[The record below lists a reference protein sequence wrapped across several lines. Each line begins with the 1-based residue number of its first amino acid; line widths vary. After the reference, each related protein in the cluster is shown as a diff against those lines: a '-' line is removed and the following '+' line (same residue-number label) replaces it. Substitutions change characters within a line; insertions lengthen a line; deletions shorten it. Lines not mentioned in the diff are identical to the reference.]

1 MRLSRLLLFVF
12 RLKDIRVFET
22 TGWFLRPLAPC
33 VLIQLCWAFLGGRE
47 ELVVVDEGDDGH
59 VKEPEGWR
67 WLCLCIVYDEVVEV
81 KLNIP
86 SEILSLICGLKI
98 GVGFGW

>member
-12 RLKDIRVFET
+12 RLKDICVFET
-22 TGWFLRPLAPC
+22 AGWFLRPLAPC
-33 VLIQLCWAFLGGRE
+33 VLIQLCWTFLGGRE

-81 KLNIP
+81 KWVVMVMSAMRFSSAFDELTK
-86 SEILSLICGLKI
+86 EG
-98 GVGFGW
+98 

>member
-33 VLIQLCWAFLGGRE
+33 VLIQLCWAFRKGERR
-47 ELVVVDEGDDGH
+47 LVVVGEGDDGH
-59 VKEPEGWR
+59 VKTPEGWR
-67 WLCLCIVYDEVVEV
+67 WLCLCILYDEVVES

-86 SEILSLICGLKI
+86 SEILSLICGL
-98 GVGFGW
+98 